1 MSGKESS
8 WQREQPVQRSW
19 GGNMPGVFRAQQEEL
34 LLGVSKRASGRRG
47 EVREVTGALVAV

>member
-1 MSGKESS
+1 MQVSGKESS

-34 LLGVSKRASGRRG
+34 LLEGSEQEG
-47 EVREVTGALVAV
+47 EWEER